1 MVQGNKGRWAV
12 RLARP
17 TLAVALLAG
26 TSAWGQVVTNP
37 GFETGTLPPWS
48 ATYAGG
54 SSNSSVSASQ
64 GSVTP
69 HSGSYLGWG
78 YDNDGTGRLSQNIS
92 TVAGAT
98 YSLSVWVAQSNPNA
112 ANAASI
118 RLGAANTPVSCALG
132 AAGVW
137 TQCTGSF
144 TVAGTSERLDL
155 QFATVAGSGAI
166 AFDDVTVTQT
176 AAPAAAVQPV
186 PTLSEWTLLAVA
198 AAAGG
203 LGMRRLR
210 RRA

>member
-1 MVQGNKGRWAV
+1 MVQRNKGRWAA

-17 TLAVALLAG
+17 ALAVALLAG
-26 TSAWGQVVTNP
+26 ASAWGQVVTNP

-54 SSNSSVSASQ
+54 SNGSGVDTSQ

-69 HSGSYLGWG
+69 RTGTYFGWG

-118 RLGAANTPVSCALG
+118 RLGATNTPVSCTLG

-155 QFATVAGSGAI
+155 QFATIGGSGVI

-176 AAPAAAVQPV
+176 AAAVQPV
-186 PTLSEWTLLAVA
+186 PTLGEWTLLAMA

>member
-54 SSNSSVSASQ
+54 SSSSGVSASQ

-118 RLGAANTPVSCALG
+118 RLGAANTPVSCTLG

-155 QFATVAGSGAI
+155 QFATVSGSGVI

-186 PTLSEWTLLAVA
+186 PTLSEWTLLAMA